1 MKITEDRR
9 ENCNVNE
16 RVAMNTGEVIAAMER
31 AGVNRLKGDWTNR
44 DPVIT
49 TVLERHDRTGV
60 PLYLLYP
67 GTAGAAPQVLPQLLT
82 PQRVIAAIDAL

>member
-1 MKITEDRR
+1 
-9 ENCNVNE
+9 
-16 RVAMNTGEVIAAMER
+16 VALNTGEVIAAMER
-31 AGVNRLKGDWTNR
+31 AGVTRLKGDWTNR

>member
-1 MKITEDRR
+1 MTATTPMKEALEQPYLDL
-9 ENCNVNE
+9 
-16 RVAMNTGEVIAAMER
+16 M
-31 AGVNRLKGDWTNR
+31 K
-44 DPVIT
+44 
-49 TVLERHDRTGV
+49 TVLEQGTDRHDRTGV